1 MAPVTTITN
10 GRRQRKPRIRV
21 VLDQQLS
28 AAMQGDQAAIRA
40 TATLLRAVGALN
52 RSGEIGQPESKASAH
67 NEQALARLLENYDK
81 RVIEADQI
89 QRGKGKKKETQNDD
103 NDDKD

>member
-28 AAMQGDQAAIRA
+28 AAMQGDQAAIRT
-40 TATLLRAVGALN
+40 TATLLRAVGALS
-52 RSGEIGQPESKASAH
+52 RSGEIGQPESKASVH

-89 QRGKGKKKETQNDD
+89 QRGKGKKKEAQNDD